1 MTRSVPCGRD
11 ERGIILP
18 MTLIILVVLAT
29 LISAM
34 LALGTTEPQIAA
46 NLVRGAQALSLA
58 EAGAERAL
66 ALFAYDAN
74 YSKCVES
81 ANNLDDYPGYPN
93 DSNIPHACGTTGSGT
108 LWTDDNTGV
117 SSGGGTYTVTWGPT
131 PSAAYATILITSV
144 GTTTTP
150 SVTRTVRVMVT
161 KQWASNFG
169 VLANTMKLSGSSM
182 IEGNAGAVHG
192 NGGVTLDGSDYVLQ
206 TATSASVTCD
216 GCYGHTGDSSDSG
229 ANKPAVTLPNKTA
242 ADYFSKATVYLG
254 GAWAAGVT
262 SAGQAC
268 CSTVPTSKCS
278 DTINVVTGSG
288 NSWNRVG
295 TYAALSNSVTLTVP
309 SDWLLDA
316 STTSCTVYGYTG
328 GGHSAATGDLGAN
341 YTPLGSTPVTPTPNL
356 VSVWSMGS
364 AGDWTAANG
373 TPTNGAYYAATN
385 ISTNSQTSSTA
396 WSASFIVGGTGSST
410 TSGNSGTISIAGNP
424 TMTAYNN
431 LPMMIAGNIK
441 LNGSGSFTGTVIA
454 TSTVG
459 APAGYQGNIDFGGN
473 VQLVGNTVAYNYAYI
488 SGSPAGGGNPSPG
501 KVIYN
506 VSGRTHM
513 LSPKLKILSWHAIS
527 TLD

>member
-1 MTRSVPCGRD
+1 
-11 ERGIILP
+11 
-18 MTLIILVVLAT
+18 
-29 LISAM
+29 
-34 LALGTTEPQIAA
+34 
-46 NLVRGAQALSLA
+46 
-58 EAGAERAL
+58 
-66 ALFAYDAN
+66 
-74 YSKCVES
+74 
-81 ANNLDDYPGYPN
+81 
-93 DSNIPHACGTTGSGT
+93 
-108 LWTDDNTGV
+108 
-117 SSGGGTYTVTWGPT
+117 
-131 PSAAYATILITSV
+131 
-144 GTTTTP
+144 
-150 SVTRTVRVMVT
+150 
-161 KQWASNFG
+161 
-169 VLANTMKLSGSSM
+169 M

-216 GCYGHTGDSSDSG
+216 GCTGHTGDSSDSG

-254 GAWAAGVT
+254 GGWASGVT

-278 DTINVVTGSG
+278 GAITVVTGTG
-288 NSWNRVG
+288 ANWNRVG
-295 TYAALSNSVTLTVP
+295 TYAALSGTVTLAVP
-309 SDWLLDA
+309 GKWILDSRTTTCTLYGDTSGGGSGA
-316 STTSCTVYGYTG
+316 STS
-328 GGHSAATGDLGAN
+328 DLGSNFTSATSTN
-341 YTPLGSTPVTPTPNL
+341 SSNPLT
-356 VSVWSMGS
+356 VWSQS
-364 AGDWTAANG
+364 NTAGDWTAGSG
-373 TPTNGAYYAATN
+373 TLIDGAYYAATN
-385 ISTNSQTSSTA
+385 ISTNAQTGSTA

-454 TSTVG
+454 TSTAS